1 MKNEKN
7 HNYVYIICLFAYL
20 FTGIFFGYFISN
32 RQYRDTSRE
41 LKELQLT
48 TEARQRESEQLTTE
62 LRDTITELRDT
73 ITELEYNNL
82 EAERIVKSM
91 GEQLDGDST
100 SITTIGEL
108 LRHLRE
114 KIEYLQGCYSHSN
127 SSINS
132 RNNGD
137 M

>member
-7 HNYVYIICLFAYL
+7 YNYVYIICLSAYF
-20 FTGIFFGYFISN
+20 FTGIFFGYLISN

-48 TEARQRESEQLTTE
+48 TEARQRESEQL
-62 LRDTITELRDT
+62 ITELRDT

-114 KIEYLQGCYSHSN
+114 KIEYLQGYYSHSN
-127 SSINS
+127 SNINS

>member
-7 HNYVYIICLFAYL
+7 HNYVYIICLSACL
-20 FTGIFFGYFISN
+20 FTGLFFGYLISN

-48 TEARQRESEQLTTE
+48 TEARQRESEQL
-62 LRDTITELRDT
+62 IAELRDT

-108 LRHLRE
+108 LRQLRE
-114 KIEYLQGCYSHSN
+114 KIEYLQDYYSRSN
-127 SSINS
+127 SGINS

>member
-7 HNYVYIICLFAYL
+7 YNYIYIICLSACL
-20 FTGIFFGYFISN
+20 FTGIFFGYLISN

-48 TEARQRESEQLTTE
+48 TEARQRESEQL
-62 LRDTITELRDT
+62 IAELRDT

-114 KIEYLQGCYSHSN
+114 KIEYLQDYYSHSN
-127 SSINS
+127 SSISYTHNNS
-132 RNNGD
+132 GG

>member
-7 HNYVYIICLFAYL
+7 YNYVYIICLFTCL
-20 FTGIFFGYFISN
+20 FTGLFFGYLISN

-48 TEARQRESEQLTTE
+48 TEARQRESEQL
-62 LRDTITELRDT
+62 IAELRDT

-82 EAERIVKSM
+82 EAGRIIKSM

-114 KIEYLQGCYSHSN
+114 KIEYLQNYYSHSN
-127 SSINS
+127 SDINS